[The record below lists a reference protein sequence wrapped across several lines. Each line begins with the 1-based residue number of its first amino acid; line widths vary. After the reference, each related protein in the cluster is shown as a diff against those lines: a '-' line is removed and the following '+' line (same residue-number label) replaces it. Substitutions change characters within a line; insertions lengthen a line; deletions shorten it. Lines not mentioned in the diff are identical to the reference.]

1 MNTVIEWKE
10 NIDSDAWDSMLTDMQ
25 GHPLQ
30 SAYWGDA
37 KKSIENSKDIRFLA
51 FKNGKPI
58 FMARCEERRF
68 LKIFKIAWVP
78 QGPVVENGSSYGG
91 LQREFF
97 RRLKEKGF
105 FFCVINPRK
114 KISSEKIKGTS
125 AKTIWID
132 LTLGKDKIWSNAAKQ
147 FRSDVRRSKKFGILI
162 EKSNKEND
170 IKSFYE
176 LCTRVSKTKK
186 FSLYGSIE
194 LMSRLIKKLTC
205 EKIESCLFRATYQEK
220 FCGGAFVIRCGSS
233 VHYMWAAVDRA
244 LSRFNIGEAIQ
255 WEIIEWALEKK
266 CRLYDLEGIDSK
278 KNPGTYHFKK
288 KLGGEI
294 ITLPRKRIYFIK

>member
-1 MNTVIEWKE
+1 MSAVIEWKE
-10 NIDSDAWDSMLTDMQ
+10 NISPDIWDSILADMQ

-37 KKSIENSKDIRFLA
+37 RKSTENSRDIRFAA
-51 FKNGKPI
+51 FENGEPI

-68 LKIFKIAWVP
+68 LKIFRIAWVP
-78 QGPVVENGSSYGG
+78 QGPIIAQGSC
-91 LQREFF
+91 LEDLKKEFF
-97 RRLKEKGF
+97 QHLRKKGF
-105 FFCVINPRK
+105 LFCVITPW
-114 KISSEKIKGTS
+114 EKIFPDSTKKLF

-132 LTLGKDKIWSNAAKQ
+132 LTSGKDKLWSNVTKQ
-147 FRSDVRRSKKFGILI
+147 FRSDVRRSKKLGIVI
-162 EKSNKEND
+162 EKSNEKKYVDE
-170 IKSFYE
+170 FYQ
-176 LCTRVSKTKK
+176 LCRHVSKIKK
-186 FSLYGSIE
+186 FTLYGSE
-194 LMSRLIKKLTC
+194 KLMSYLL
-205 EKIESCLFRATYQEK
+205 EKSTFKEIESYLFTARHNEK
-220 FCGGAFVIRCGSS
+220 LCGGAFVIRCGSS

-266 CRLYDLEGIDSK
+266 CRLYDLEGIDPK

-294 ITLPRKRIYFIK
+294 ISLPRKRIYFIK